1 MVEGSVQT
9 VIIRHWAGGVHVEFH
24 RVYLEAE
31 ETLRTGCAGILFQ
44 QI

>member
-31 ETLRTGCAGILFQ
+31 EAFRAGCTEILFQ
-44 QI
+44 